1 MVGDGSRI
9 LFWHDRWVGDTSLKM
24 LYPQLY
30 ACSNDKEACI
40 FDLLGHQEDGSNRFW
55 NLGFYRNF
63 HERELEAAFSF
74 LDFIQSQIPRGIG
87 CDSPHWCLNGNGKFD
102 IQFFYNKIR
111 GTSHSSFP
119 WKGI

>member
-40 FDLLGHQEDGSNRFW
+40 SDLLCHQESVNNRFW
-55 NLGFYRNF
+55 NLRFYRNS
-63 HERELEAAFSF
+63 HERELEAAFLVERQLTTYF
-74 LDFIQSQIPRGIG
+74 FIVRWRIDYGALS
-87 CDSPHWCLNGNGKFD
+87 L
-102 IQFFYNKIR
+102 
-111 GTSHSSFP
+111 
-119 WKGI
+119 